1 MKTDREVPKFRWI
14 IGSAL
19 FAAWAVFGR
28 HDAVVEYL
36 TSVAAVR
43 ADQLDGFFE
52 GWPSPP
58 SPEQHL
64 ALLQGSSHV
73 VLARPGD
80 EIVGFVT
87 AISDG
92 VLAASIPLLEV
103 RREWR
108 GKGIG
113 AELMRRMLVL
123 LAGCYM
129 VDVVCDPELIPFYE
143 RFGMVPLAGLGRR
156 NPMALIGQGS

>member
-1 MKTDREVPKFRWI
+1 M
-14 IGSAL
+14 
-19 FAAWAVFGR
+19 
-28 HDAVVEYL
+28 
-36 TSVAAVR
+36 
-43 ADQLDGFFE
+43 
-52 GWPSPP
+52 
-58 SPEQHL
+58 
-64 ALLQGSSHV
+64 
-73 VLARPGD
+73 LARSGD

-87 AISDG
+87 AVSDG
-92 VLAASIPLLEV
+92 VLAAYIPLLEV

-113 AELMRRMLVL
+113 AELMRRMLAL

-156 NPMALIGQGS
+156 NPIALIGNGS